1 MTRTLLILYASMT
14 GASRQLAEAAAD
26 GARGDG
32 ECAVQLLRAEE
43 AEAADLL
50 AADGV
55 IFAFP
60 ENLAAISGTM
70 KAFFDRAYYPCLG
83 QVEGRAYALIVAAG
97 SDGTNAVR
105 QAERIVTGWR
115 MKAAA
120 PPRIVL
126 THAQTPE
133 EILAPKVIA
142 EEELD
147 AARELGAAMAA
158 GLAMGI
164 Y

>member
-14 GASRQLAEAAAD
+14 GASQQLAEAAAE
-26 GARGDG
+26 GAREAG
-32 ECAVQLLRAEE
+32 ECAVRLVRAEE
-43 AEAADLL
+43 AEAADMLS
-50 AADGV
+50 ADGV

-83 QVEGRAYALIVAAG
+83 KVEGRAYALLVAAG
-97 SDGTNAVR
+97 SDGTAAVR
-105 QAERIVTGWR
+105 QAERILTGWR

-120 PPRIVL
+120 PARIVL
-126 THAQTPE
+126 THAQTAE
-133 EILAPKVIA
+133 AILAPKVVA
-142 EEELD
+142 EVDLA
-147 AARELGAAMAA
+147 AARELGAGLAA

-164 Y
+164 F

>member
-14 GASRQLAEAAAD
+14 GASRQLAEAAAE
-26 GARGDG
+26 GARAGG
-32 ECAVQLLRAEE
+32 ECTVRLLRAEE
-43 AEAADLL
+43 AEAADFL

-60 ENLAAISGTM
+60 ENLAAIAGTM

-105 QAERIVTGWR
+105 QAERILTGWR

-120 PPRIVL
+120 PARIVL
-126 THAQTPE
+126 THAQTAE
-133 EILAPKVIA
+133 EILAPKVVA
-142 EEELD
+142 REELE
-147 AARELGAAMAA
+147 AARDLGAAMAA
-158 GLAMGI
+158 GLAMGVF
-164 Y
+164 

>member
-1 MTRTLLILYASMT
+1 MTKTLLILYASMT

-26 GARGDG
+26 GAQG
-32 ECAVQLLRAEE
+32 EDVMPRLLRAED
-43 AEAADLL
+43 AEAADILT
-50 AADGV
+50 ADGV

-60 ENLAAISGTM
+60 ERLAAISGTM

-83 QVEGRAYALIVAAG
+83 KLEGRAYALIVAAG

-105 QAERIVTGWR
+105 QAERILTGWR

-120 PPRIVL
+120 PAHIVL
-126 THAQTPE
+126 THAQTME
-133 EILAPKVIA
+133 AILAPKTIA
-142 EEELD
+142 DADLS
-147 AARELGAAMAA
+147 AARDLGAGLAA
-158 GLAMGI
+158 GLKMGI

>member
-14 GASRQLAEAAAD
+14 GASQALAEAAAI
-26 GARGDG
+26 GARAGDD
-32 ECAVQLLRAEE
+32 CAVRILRAED
-43 AEAADLL
+43 AAAVDILS
-50 AADGV
+50 ADGI

-105 QAERIVTGWR
+105 QAERILTGWR

-120 PPRIVL
+120 PARIVL
-126 THAQTPE
+126 THAQTME
-133 EILAPKVIA
+133 EILAPKVVA
-142 EEELD
+142 EAEL
-147 AARELGAAMAA
+147 ASARDLGAAMAV
-158 GLAMGI
+158 GLAMGVF
-164 Y
+164 